1 MNTSG
6 TDPWEIGPMVAAGTA
21 VAIEPAQE
29 PERRPPAES
38 EPEPEA
44 EPDARC
50 VDDAGSEGRANTA
63 VDPWEIG
70 PLPSASNPVGE

>member
-1 MNTSG
+1 
-6 TDPWEIGPMVAAGTA
+6 MVAAGTA

-29 PERRPPAES
+29 PERRPLAEP

-63 VDPWEIG
+63 VDAG
-70 PLPSASNPVGE
+70 PRGNGRKTVIFNKKPVNYKP